1 MAHSI
6 LNAKIGYRIG
16 ANKGTTISR
25 AVIIGALK
33 EKRSCVRIP
42 QPQKYS
48 RWRGKI
54 GIDGCALAKNLHRK
68 ESF

>member
-1 MAHSI
+1 MTHSI
-6 LNAKIGYRIG
+6 LDSKIGYRIG
-16 ANKGTTISR
+16 ANKRTAISG

-42 QPQKYS
+42 QPQENG
-48 RWRGKI
+48 RRRGKI
-54 GIDGCALAKNLHRK
+54 GVDSCALAKNLHRK